1 MQRITR
7 GTGAFVT
14 GFVFLVA
21 GCGRG
26 GTADLPA
33 ACGFPDGPSTVKS
46 ALAHAPG
53 AVTVDG
59 TPLSKCL
66 GRDADAADVQSVG
79 SAYVDA
85 ASGLAAQV
93 RANPHSAAAVQ
104 LGYLVG
110 AIRRGASKTAGIHYE
125 LERRVDQEL
134 NGVDLHSPEFT
145 RGERAGEASG

>member
-7 GTGAFVT
+7 GTGALVA
-14 GFVFLVA
+14 GFALLMA

-33 ACGFPDGPSTVKS
+33 ACGFPDGASTVQS
-46 ALAHAPG
+46 ALAHAPA
-53 AVTVDG
+53 AVTIDG

-79 SAYVDA
+79 AAYVGA
-85 ASGLAAQV
+85 ASGLAARV
-93 RANPHSAAAVQ
+93 RANPRGAAAVQ

-110 AIRRGASKTAGIHYE
+110 AVRRGASKTAGIHYE
-125 LERRVDQEL
+125 LERRVEQEL
-134 NGVDLHSPEFT
+134 SGVDVHSPEFT

>member
-7 GTGAFVT
+7 GTGAIPLGV
-14 GFVFLVA
+14 VLLVA

-33 ACGFPDGPSTVKS
+33 ACQFPDGARTVRS
-46 ALAHAPG
+46 ALANAPG
-53 AVTVDG
+53 AVSVDG

-66 GRDADAADVQSVG
+66 VREADPADVQSVG
-79 SAYVDA
+79 AAYVDA
-85 ASGLAAQV
+85 ASDLATRV
-93 RANPHSAAAVQ
+93 RANSHDAAAVQ

-110 AIRRGASKTAGIHYE
+110 AVRRGASKTAGIHYE
-125 LERRVDQEL
+125 LERRVEQEL
-134 NGVDLHSPEFT
+134 NGVDVRSPEFA

>member
-7 GTGAFVT
+7 GTGALMT
-14 GFVFLVA
+14 GVVLLVA

-26 GTADLPA
+26 GTADLPS
-33 ACGFPDGPSTVKS
+33 ACNFADGASTVKS
-46 ALAHAPG
+46 ALARAPG

-79 SAYVDA
+79 AAYVDT
-85 ASGLAAQV
+85 ASDLAARV
-93 RANPHSAAAVQ
+93 RANPHGAAAVQ

-110 AIRRGASKTAGIHYE
+110 AVRRGASKTAGIHYE
-125 LERRVDQEL
+125 LERRLDQEV
-134 NGVDLHSPEFT
+134 NGIDTRSSDFV